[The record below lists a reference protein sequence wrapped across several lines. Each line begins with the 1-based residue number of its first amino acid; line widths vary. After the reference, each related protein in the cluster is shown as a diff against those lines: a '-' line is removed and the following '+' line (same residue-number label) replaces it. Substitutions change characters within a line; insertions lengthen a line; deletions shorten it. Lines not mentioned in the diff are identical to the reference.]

1 MLDRTSLN
9 HHKKTLRKAFIIVL
23 QLSKGR
29 EDTFILISL
38 RRLHSY
44 QLQSCNDRHKI
55 SFYRSKWIHIIGYME
70 FFDELFHFTYFDF
83 LTLIVLFHNFS
94 SNCIITYRFNI
105 NICLLLP
112 LLRHIA
118 FAYNLDLQEI
128 EDEGHRHK
136 VFPHK

>member
-44 QLQSCNDRHKI
+44 QLQSCNDRYKI
-55 SFYRSKWIHIIGYME
+55 SFYGSKWIHIFGYVQ
-70 FFDELFHFTYFDF
+70 FCDKLFNFTYSKFQ
-83 LTLIVLFHNFS
+83 TIIVLRCVNQLFQPNYMTQPYYMTFLQIAYWH
-94 SNCIITYRFNI
+94 I
-105 NICLLLP
+105 
-112 LLRHIA
+112 LRHKNMLAIA
-118 FAYNLDLQEI
+118 FIKIYCFCI
-128 EDEGHRHK
+128 
-136 VFPHK
+136 